1 MTQTATV
8 SNNPIEHNLILTIAS
23 LSSIFLASLHFADD
37 VVRGF
42 EPGGFK
48 KLSDVLI
55 LAVWLYGTLVLA
67 GKRSGYIVILLG
79 SMLGML
85 MCYAHMRGAG
95 LVGGRIAGSSGIL
108 IWVWTLLA
116 LGATSTFSIL
126 LVARE
131 LFLSRAA
138 ARHRNQ

>member
-1 MTQTATV
+1 LTQTAATG
-8 SNNPIEHNLILTIAS
+8 NDQIKNNLILTIAS
-23 LSSIFLASLHFADD
+23 LSSIFLASFHFADD

-95 LVGGRIAGSSGIL
+95 MVGGRIAGSNGML
-108 IWVWTLLA
+108 VWVWTLLA
-116 LGATSTFSIL
+116 LGATSTFSIF

-131 LFLSRAA
+131 FFLSRAA
-138 ARHRNQ
+138 TRHRSQ